1 MKTVI
6 VTGGIG
12 SGKSAVCALLRSRGI
27 PVYDSDARTKALY
40 DQDAAL
46 VERLETALGVP
57 LRDAE
62 GRLDRRALS
71 ARIFADASA
80 RETLESIVYPAV
92 RADFEAWRAASSAP
106 FVVLESAVILSKPC
120 FDGLADAVVLVD
132 APEKT
137 RLERAAL
144 RDGLPREEILRRMAA
159 QPAIPRA
166 AVDAVLKNDTTP
178 EALREAVEHLFFDKN
193 GYLCK
198 LLNTKLTN
206 MKTDLAKTLAIR
218 GQHGLFNYI
227 AQSRTGAIVESLSD
241 KKRANFSASA
251 GITTLADISIYTEE
265 GEMKLQEV
273 FLKLKEALGDTP
285 APDAKASPET
295 LKALFAKAIPTYD
308 ADRFYVSHMK
318 KVVEWYREL
327 VQYASLDF
335 VTDEEREAE
344 AAAE

>member
-120 FDGLADAVVLVD
+120 FDGLADAVVLVE

>member
-40 DQDAAL
+40 DQDASL

-71 ARIFADASA
+71 SRIFADASA

-92 RADFEAWRAASSAP
+92 RADFEAWRAACDAP

-132 APEKT
+132 APEKM

-144 RDGLPREEILRRMAA
+144 RDGLPREEILGRMAA

-166 AVDAVLKNDTTP
+166 AVDAVLQNDTTP

-241 KKRANFSASA
+241 KKRANFSANA